1 MAHDEIE
8 RYDLGLLRDA
18 VSYQRWVVD
27 SFGSVLRGRVIDVG
41 AGIGNYTRWIAR
53 RVPEV
58 VALEPDPAMCAAIAD
73 LGLDNVEVI
82 QRPLE
87 QYTIF
92 ANAQFDTAM
101 LIDVLPLWA
110 DDMAAI
116 RATGRM
122 LQIGGHVCVL
132 VPAHPQLSGAL
143 DARYGH
149 HRRYTKDRMVRLFQ
163 GAGFVME
170 ELRYFN
176 LLGALTWLVASR
188 LMRRPHLD
196 PAVVRISESVTVP
209 ASRLVERYARVPF
222 GQSLLAIG
230 RMR

>member
-8 RYDLGLLRDA
+8 RYDLELLRDA

-27 SFGSVLRGRVIDVG
+27 AFGSVLRGRVIDVG

-58 VALEPDPAMCAAIAD
+58 VALEADPAMCAAIAD
-73 LGLDNVEVI
+73 LGLDNVEVT

-101 LIDVLPLWA
+101 MIDVLPLWA

-122 LQIGGHVCVL
+122 LRIGGHVCVL
-132 VPAHPQLSGAL
+132 VPAHPRLSGSL

-149 HRRYTKDRMVRLFQ
+149 HRRYTEDGIVRLFQ
-163 GAGFVME
+163 GAGFAVE

-176 LLGALTWLVASR
+176 VLGALNWLVASR
-188 LMRRPHLD
+188 LMRRPRLD

-209 ASRLVERYARVPF
+209 ASRLVERFLRVPF

>member
-8 RYDLGLLRDA
+8 RYDLELLRDA

-27 SFGSVLRGRVIDVG
+27 AFGSVLRGRVIDVG

-73 LGLDNVEVI
+73 LGLDNVEVT

-101 LIDVLPLWA
+101 MIDVLPLWA

-122 LQIGGHVCVL
+122 LRIGGHVCVL
-132 VPAHPQLSGAL
+132 VPAHPRLSGSL

-149 HRRYTKDRMVRLFQ
+149 HRRYTEDGIVRLFQ
-163 GAGFVME
+163 GAGFAVE

-176 LLGALTWLVASR
+176 VLGALNWLVASR
-188 LMRRPHLD
+188 LMRRPRLD

-209 ASRLVERYARVPF
+209 ASRLVERFLRVPF